1 MSSSTPPPPAL
12 SYCGTMRTQ
21 MVAKKREL
29 SLSSLLTQAIT
40 LWKTVKNGLLAA
52 LLTLNP
58 TTFHNGKDWQQ
69 ETYHQSLCSS
79 ARQRVFNIQKTVKVL
94 KSTLDVE
101 NLKIKRLTVDFVK
114 GLW

>member
-1 MSSSTPPPPAL
+1 
-12 SYCGTMRTQ
+12 
-21 MVAKKREL
+21 MVSNKRGL
-29 SLSSLLTQAIT
+29 CLSSLLTQAST

-58 TTFHNGKDWQQ
+58 TTFHNGKDWHQ

-94 KSTLDVE
+94 RSTLDAD
-101 NLKIKRLTVDFVK
+101 NLKVKRLMLTLKKAFGKKSSQPVFLV
-114 GLW
+114 